1 MAASIPAPLKT
12 SDITPFVTRGAQ
24 LEKARP
30 VIAYWCT
37 SDYHVV
43 NQILNKGLHTESD
56 EAMTFTTTL
65 MDKLEKFKGDNAT
78 NDAVHDDVAAQAYV
92 EQFALDTLSRAENA
106 MKANKVTAQTADT
119 FRAASTF
126 LELLGIWQTPLLP
139 ETAAKSKFAKFHALR
154 IAKALK
160 AGEDPNASNP
170 VQEAMSLSGPPLSP
184 SDPEVQNLNRL
195 QPTVE
200 DVDDQSRPPSF
211 IDSRPTPLQSPN
223 AVPFTSQ
230 PSAPPQGEVSPLE
243 QSPNGGYFPTV
254 PTFTSENTV
263 PGLPTAAETD
273 TDATMTSPSA
283 QEFYNTQPGPPPAP
297 QPHHASIGHPPQAPT
312 PTFHTRAPPP
322 QAQPQSFVQQ
332 PPQQFIQNPQQPEAP
347 LSAQYQPSPQ
357 PAYQPQ
363 PMSAQQYRTDDDA
376 IMAAQKHA
384 KWAISALNFE
394 DPATAVKELQLALQ
408 ALGAR

>member
-12 SDITPFVTRGAQ
+12 PEITPFVTRGTQ

-30 VIAYWCT
+30 VIAYWCE
-37 SDYHVV
+37 YHVV

-56 EAMTFTTTL
+56 ESMDFTTML
-65 MDKLEKFKGDNAT
+65 MDKLERFKQDNAT

-139 ETAAKSKFAKFHALR
+139 EIAAKSKFAKFHALR

-170 VQEAMSLSGPPLSP
+170 AHEAVSPSGPPLSP

-195 QPTVE
+195 QPSVE
-200 DVDDQSRPPSF
+200 DADDQSRPPSF
-211 IDSRPTPLQSPN
+211 IDSRPTLPN
-223 AVPFTSQ
+223 VVPYSQ

-254 PTFTSENTV
+254 PTFTSEN
-263 PGLPTAAETD
+263 PAPSLPTAAETD
-273 TDATMTSPSA
+273 ADVTMTSPSA
-283 QEFYNTQPGPPPAP
+283 QDFYNTQSSPPPAP

-312 PTFHTRAPPP
+312 PTFQTRAPPP
-322 QAQPQSFVQQ
+322 QAPPQPFVPQPQQQFVQ
-332 PPQQFIQNPQQPEAP
+332 PPQHFQPQPP
-347 LSAQYQPSPQ
+347 PQ
-357 PAYQPQ
+357 PAYQTQ
-363 PMSAQQYRTDDDA
+363 PVPAQQYRTDDDA
-376 IMAAQKHA
+376 VMAAQKHA

-394 DPATAVKELQLALQ
+394 DSATAVKELQLALQ

>member
-1 MAASIPAPLKT
+1 MAASIPTPLKIP
-12 SDITPFVTRGAQ
+12 DITPFVTRGAQ

-30 VIAYWCT
+30 VIAYWCE
-37 SDYHVV
+37 YHVV
-43 NQILNKGLHTESD
+43 NQILSKGLHTESD
-56 EAMTFTTTL
+56 ESMTFTTTL
-65 MDKLEKFKGDNAT
+65 MDKLEKFKQDNAT

-92 EQFALDTLSRAENA
+92 EQFALDTLGRAENA
-106 MKANKVTAQTADT
+106 MKANKATAQTADT

-139 ETAAKSKFAKFHALR
+139 EIAAKSKFAKFHAMR

-170 VQEAMSLSGPPLSP
+170 VQEAVSPSGPPLSP

-200 DVDDQSRPPSF
+200 EADDQSRPPSF
-211 IDSRPTPLQSPN
+211 IDSRPTPPN
-223 AVPFTSQ
+223 VVPYSSQ

-243 QSPNGGYFPTV
+243 QSPNGGYFPTA
-254 PTFTSENTV
+254 PTFTSEN
-263 PGLPTAAETD
+263 PAPNLPTAAETD
-273 TDATMTSPSA
+273 ADVTMISPSA
-283 QEFYNTQPGPPPAP
+283 QDFYNPQPSPPPAP

-312 PTFHTRAPPP
+312 PTFQARAPPP
-322 QAQPQSFVQQ
+322 HSIPQPFTQQ
-332 PPQQFIQNPQQPEAP
+332 PPQQFVQSTPHFQPQPP
-347 LSAQYQPSPQ
+347 VQYQPPSQ
-357 PAYQPQ
+357 PPYQPQ
-363 PMSAQQYRTDDDA
+363 PTPTQQYRTDDDA
-376 IMAAQKHA
+376 VMAAQKHA

-394 DPATAVKELQLALQ
+394 DAATAVKELQLALQ

>member
-1 MAASIPAPLKT
+1 MNT
-12 SDITPFVTRGAQ
+12 G
-24 LEKARP
+24 E
-30 VIAYWCT
+30 
-37 SDYHVV
+37 YHVV

-56 EAMTFTTTL
+56 ESMTFTTTL
-65 MDKLEKFKGDNAT
+65 MDKLEKFKQDNAT

-106 MKANKVTAQTADT
+106 MKANKVTAWVTYEQLHVACRSLQLHSQTADT

-139 ETAAKSKFAKFHALR
+139 EIAAKSKFAKFHAMR

-170 VQEAMSLSGPPLSP
+170 VQEAVSPSGPPLSP

-200 DVDDQSRPPSF
+200 DAEDQSRPPSF
-211 IDSRPTPLQSPN
+211 IDSRPRPPN
-223 AVPFTSQ
+223 VVPYSSQ

-243 QSPNGGYFPTV
+243 QSPHGGYFPTV
-254 PTFTSENTV
+254 PTFTSENSA
-263 PGLPTAAETD
+263 PSLPTAAETD
-273 TDATMTSPSA
+273 EDVTMTSPSA
-283 QEFYNTQPGPPPAP
+283 QDFYNTQPSPPPAP
-297 QPHHASIGHPPQAPT
+297 QPHHATIGHPPQALT
-312 PTFHTRAPPP
+312 PTSQAHAPPP
-322 QAQPQSFVQQ
+322 QAVSQPFVQQ
-332 PPQQFIQNPQQPEAP
+332 PAQQVNQPPQNFQPQPPVHYQQP
-347 LSAQYQPSPQ
+347 PQ
-357 PAYQPQ
+357 PTYQPQ
-363 PMSAQQYRTDDDA
+363 PAPAQQYRTDDDSV
-376 IMAAQKHA
+376 MAAQKHA

-394 DPATAVKELQLALQ
+394 DSATAVKELQLALQ